1 MKIQLTFNII
11 LLSIAGFMV
20 FPFSV
25 EAIENGSVQLEWPII
40 SDNPMGDIQSYFG
53 PRLSGCSEQRCY
65 DFHRGIDFSGEIGD
79 DIVSVAE
86 GEVYRLYTEDDDDSP
101 YLNGGNVVI
110 LRHTA
115 DEPFRFH
122 SKQYS
127 VLYSI
132 YYHLDSIDSALT
144 QGDIINDGVRVG
156 ALGETGSASKPHLH
170 LEIRAGEMCSLASSC
185 NTLGVDP
192 HINPLRFFS
201 YEEENIVENVRVYR
215 KKKAVRVEVTLP
227 KEEFDLN
234 SIQVYALSKK
244 KKRIRKKRINYN
256 TRLHIN
262 ATSKEAIDT
271 ALYKGV
277 KIIPQSVS
285 SRSDTHTTT
294 IAFQKILSKKVKYVR
309 VRVKDVKGNTVYSKR
324 IPKSAL

>member
-1 MKIQLTFNII
+1 MQLTFKSV
-11 LLSIAGFMV
+11 LLSLMVFIA
-20 FPFSV
+20 FPFSA
-25 EAIENGSVQLEWPII
+25 EAIDNGSVQLEWPII
-40 SDNPMGDIQSYFG
+40 SDNPMRDIQSYFG
-53 PRLSGCSEQRCY
+53 PRLSGCNEQRCY
-65 DFHRGIDFSGEIGD
+65 DFHRGVDFSGEIGD

-101 YLNGGNVVI
+101 YPNGGNVVI

-122 SKQYS
+122 NNTYS

-132 YYHLDSIDSALT
+132 YYHLDSIEPGLT
-144 QGDIINDGVRVG
+144 QGDTIREGVRVG
-156 ALGETGSASKPHLH
+156 ALGDTGSASKPHLH

-201 YEEENIVENVRVYR
+201 YEEENVAKNVRVYR

-256 TRLHIN
+256 TRRHIN
-262 ATSKEAIDT
+262 ATSKEAIDI

-277 KIIPQSVS
+277 KLIPQSVS

-294 IAFQKILSKKVKYVR
+294 IAFQNMLSKKVKYVR
-309 VRVKDVKGNTVYSKR
+309 VRVKDVKGNTIYSKR
-324 IPKSAL
+324 IRKSEL